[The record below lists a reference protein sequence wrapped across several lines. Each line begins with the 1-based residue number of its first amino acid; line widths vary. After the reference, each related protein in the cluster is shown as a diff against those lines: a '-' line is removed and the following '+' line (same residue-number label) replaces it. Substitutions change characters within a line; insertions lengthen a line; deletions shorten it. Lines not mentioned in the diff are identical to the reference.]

1 MNVKKFN
8 YISLIIIYTILF
20 ALISVVCFVIFK
32 PGKMENPKCVG
43 VFWWSYGF
51 LCLSYL
57 AQIAVLFVVNMK
69 KGMNALFLGIP
80 LFVISIGYF
89 AIELFMS
96 LIFMF
101 LSSVNVATPYSLV
114 IVLHVVALGLY
125 LCMAIFSLMTQKTIN
140 AIDEKQEMNIR
151 NIRNLVADVELAAE
165 IIVDAEVK
173 KMVMDLAEDIRY
185 SDPMSIDLV
194 KDVEER
200 LNTTILD
207 IKLAASTNDLNKI
220 RTSVQVAKFL
230 VKERNI
236 KIANNK

>member
-1 MNVKKFN
+1 
-8 YISLIIIYTILF
+8 
-20 ALISVVCFVIFK
+20 
-32 PGKMENPKCVG
+32 
-43 VFWWSYGF
+43 
-51 LCLSYL
+51 
-57 AQIAVLFVVNMK
+57 
-69 KGMNALFLGIP
+69 
-80 LFVISIGYF
+80 
-89 AIELFMS
+89 
-96 LIFMF
+96 
-101 LSSVNVATPYSLV
+101 
-114 IVLHVVALGLY
+114 
-125 LCMAIFSLMTQKTIN
+125 MAIFSLMTQKTIN
-140 AIDEKQEMNIR
+140 AIDEKQEKNVT

-220 RTSVQVAKFL
+220 RTSVQAAKFL
-230 VKERNI
+230 VKERNM